1 MSAVL
6 LMILTVLFSLWDG
19 AVSVAT
25 HIAGTGVVVLAI
37 GVGFGLAAIQ
47 VYILIFCAYSSTL
60 LIIFAHIE
68 VVTNN

>member
-1 MSAVL
+1 MENLDLFFFQIDPLMSAVL

-47 VYILIFCAYSSTL
+47 VQI
-60 LIIFAHIE
+60 
-68 VVTNN
+68 

>member
-1 MSAVL
+1 MISERKKSWKIGIHFSFQIDPLMSAVL

-47 VYILIFCAYSSTL
+47 V
-60 LIIFAHIE
+60 
-68 VVTNN
+68 

>member
-47 VYILIFCAYSSTL
+47 VQIQWKL
-60 LIIFAHIE
+60 LIGLTF
-68 VVTNN
+68 V